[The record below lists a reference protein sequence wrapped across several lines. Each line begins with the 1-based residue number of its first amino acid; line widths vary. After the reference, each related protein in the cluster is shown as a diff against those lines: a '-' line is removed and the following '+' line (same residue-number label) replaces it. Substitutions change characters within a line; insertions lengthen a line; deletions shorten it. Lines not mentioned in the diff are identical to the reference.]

1 MTEENVEEVS
11 SEESEVVEEV
21 SETYEEGKEE
31 LEYIPFSP
39 LELELFISRSEIW
52 DKLVKGELGI
62 DEAKKMIEELTS
74 KSLEPVA
81 QAKSSKK
88 RRRQKKDST

>member
-11 SEESEVVEEV
+11 GEESEVVEEV
-21 SETYEEGKEE
+21 SETYEEDKEE
-31 LEYIPFSP
+31 LEYVPFSP

-62 DEAKKMIEELTS
+62 NEAKKMIEELML
-74 KSLEPVA
+74 KPLEPVM
-81 QAKSSKK
+81 QARKGSKK
-88 RRRQKKDST
+88 RRRQEKG